1 MYKFK
6 CKHYSSDGSLYEIK
20 KCFFMRTLALV
31 FKFRFVFEQLVREKI
46 NREKLNPVS
55 ASSTEKYFTDK
66 I

>member
-1 MYKFK
+1 
-6 CKHYSSDGSLYEIK
+6 
-20 KCFFMRTLALV
+20 MRMLALV